1 MKDIKTGYWDK
12 RTDLS
17 GVQFFV
23 KKLSTV
29 GFVKVPSIPEVRLPL
44 VGFVFLT
51 GGEMLVEIDKKPY
64 MCTAGQLLLIP
75 EKMPYSILHF
85 VDATGFDG
93 AFRPEIL
100 PDARMLS
107 VLRQPVQ
114 QAFWF
119 DEAAFVAELFN
130 MLDIAFHKDDKVFLT
145 KGMDLLLSRL
155 DPRPSVHLP
164 ETVSSFL
171 DRVFAD
177 DKPILSASDFASEY
191 KLSFNY
197 LNRIVKKSTGRT
209 VGSWIDTAR
218 VTRAKRLLRDTDSSM
233 IDIAVAVGLD
243 DQSYFARFFKK
254 HTGVTPS
261 EFRKSVHELS

>member
-29 GFVKVPSIPEVRLPL
+29 GFVKVPSVPEVRLPL
-44 VGFVFLT
+44 VGFVYLT
-51 GGEMLVEIDKKPY
+51 GGEMLVEVDKKPY
-64 MCTAGQLLLIP
+64 LITAGQLLLIP

-93 AFRPEIL
+93 AFSPDIL
-100 PDARMLS
+100 PDARVLS

-130 MLDIAFHKDDKVFLT
+130 MLDIAFHKDDKVFLA

-155 DPRPSVHLP
+155 DPRPSIHLP
-164 ETVSSFL
+164 EAVSGFL

-177 DKPILSASDFASEY
+177 DKPILSASDFAARY
-191 KLSFNY
+191 NLSCNY

-261 EFRKSVHELS
+261 EFRKSMHELS